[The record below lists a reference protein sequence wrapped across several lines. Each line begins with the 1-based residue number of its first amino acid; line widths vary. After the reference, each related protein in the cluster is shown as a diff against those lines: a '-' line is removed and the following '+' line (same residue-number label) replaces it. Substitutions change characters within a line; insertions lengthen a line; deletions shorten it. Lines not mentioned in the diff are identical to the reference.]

1 MDRLIVV
8 DVETA
13 NESTSSIC
21 QIGIV
26 VFENGKVIDLH
37 KAFNL
42 KAIYAFYNLDFTKEQ
57 AKIRKA
63 NKVKI

>member
-1 MDRLIVV
+1 MSSLIMLNI
-8 DVETA
+8 DSNIKKKEL
-13 NESTSSIC
+13 ESK
-21 QIGIV
+21 GLLL
-26 VFENGKVIDLH
+26 ENGKVIDLH

-63 NKVKI
+63 NKVKV